1 MVKWFDSLMFRWCDG
16 LLVKW
21 CDGDD
26 DGVDGDDGDDGV
38 DGDGD
43 IQLLQYK
50 YPGCCVLGRVR
61 VGRWLLTRRY

>member
-1 MVKWFDSLMFRWCDG
+1 MVKWW
-16 LLVKW
+16 
-21 CDGDD
+21 DGDD